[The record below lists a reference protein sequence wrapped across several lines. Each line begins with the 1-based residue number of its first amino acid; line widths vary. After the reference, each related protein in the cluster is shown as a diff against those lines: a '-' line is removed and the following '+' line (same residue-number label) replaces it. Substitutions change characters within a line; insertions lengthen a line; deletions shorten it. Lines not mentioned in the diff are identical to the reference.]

1 MKTEPCKCEVCAW
14 LDTPPEK
21 RRLTERQM
29 LRKVDNRSLMARIE
43 RSRTD
48 LMARIERSRTER

>member
-1 MKTEPCKCEVCAW
+1 MSSEACTCEICSW

-29 LRKVDNRSLMARIE
+29 LRKVDDRSLMARIE
-43 RSRTD
+43 RSRT
-48 LMARIERSRTER
+48 ER

>member
-43 RSRTD
+43 RSRT
-48 LMARIERSRTER
+48 ER